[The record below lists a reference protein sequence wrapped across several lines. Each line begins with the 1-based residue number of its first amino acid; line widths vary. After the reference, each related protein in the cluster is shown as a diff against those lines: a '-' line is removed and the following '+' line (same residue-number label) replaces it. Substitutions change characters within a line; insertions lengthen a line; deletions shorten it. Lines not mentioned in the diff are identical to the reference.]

1 MKIKGLLD
9 EDIQDYKKTS
19 MLIEMPN
26 CTFKCLKEL
35 NLPISI
41 CQNCDLINQ
50 ENKEVD
56 IGYII
61 QRYFENDLTS
71 AVIFAGLEP
80 LDSFPDVISF
90 ISQFRAVC
98 DDEIII
104 YTGFEEH
111 EITDKTR
118 ILSQF
123 KNIIIKFGRFIPD
136 QEKHYDGILGVELA
150 SPNQYAKIIS

>member
-9 EDIQDYKKTS
+9 ENFQDYKKIS

-35 NLPISI
+35 NLPTSI
-41 CQNCDLINQ
+41 CQNCELANQ
-50 ENKEVD
+50 ESVEAD
-56 IGYII
+56 IGDLI
-61 QRYFENDLTS
+61 QRYLKNDLTS
-71 AVIFAGLEP
+71 AVCFAGLEP
-80 LDSFPDVISF
+80 FDSFSDMFSF
-90 ISQFRAVC
+90 ILQFRKVC
-98 DDEIII
+98 NDEIVI

-136 QEKHYDGILGVELA
+136 QEKHYDEILGVELA
-150 SPNQYAKIIS
+150 SPNQYAKIMS